1 MIKLAL
7 ININVN
13 QDPSPPTGLASIA
26 TYIEK
31 NIDSAEITVIDSNFD
46 DIFDRINE
54 IKPDVIGLSA
64 MTVEY
69 SKAIETSK
77 KIKKKYNAP
86 LIIGGVHISTLPVSL
101 DKVFALG
108 IIGEGE
114 ETMLEL
120 VKLYEKKH
128 MFSIKDMEKIR
139 GIVYYAKG
147 KIKTTEPRPLIK
159 DLDDIPFPD
168 KKYVHKNY
176 FKKRI
181 NFDKKLVTYPI
192 MTSRGCPYRCLFC
205 STSRFWQT
213 IRFNSAEHVVAE
225 IKDLVKNYS
234 VERIT
239 VWDDLFTIKKER
251 IERIIELLKKEK
263 LLGKV
268 AFECMARVNTITE
281 DIYIV
286 LKKMGV
292 VFLNFGFESGNER
305 ILKMLKGGT
314 VTIEQNKNAILLG
327 KKYGFRVFGSLIFG
341 SPTETLKDMD
351 DTIKFIDFA
360 VKNKIDGLWTFV
372 MTPFP
377 STPIW
382 EIAKK
387 RSKVSDNMNWK
398 LLSHQSID
406 NPLLLDKNIKL
417 DDFKEKIFT
426 ARRKLNPLRVKQ
438 AVKYILA
445 DPLNLIKEIVC
456 RPKVIWQS
464 LLQIVIHKNKY
475 NN

>member
-7 ININVN
+7 INININ

-31 NIDSAEITVIDSNFD
+31 NINSVEITVIDSNFED
-46 DIFDRINE
+46 VFKNINE

-69 SKAIETSK
+69 SKAIEIGK
-77 KIKKKYNAP
+77 KIKKINNAP
-86 LIIGGVHISTLPVSL
+86 IIIGGVHISTLPVSL
-101 DKVFALG
+101 EKIFDLG

-128 MFSIKDMEKIR
+128 MFNIEDLEKIK

-147 KIKTTEPRPLIK
+147 KIKTTEARPLIK
-159 DLDDIPFPD
+159 DLDCIPFPD
-168 KKYVHKNY
+168 KKYIHKNY

-205 STSRFWQT
+205 STSRFWKT
-213 IRFNSAEHVVAE
+213 IRFNSAGHVVAE
-225 IKDLVKNYS
+225 IKDLIKNYK

-239 VWDDLFTIKKER
+239 IWDDLFTIKKDR
-251 IERIIELLKKEK
+251 IEKITELLKKEK

-268 AFECMARVNTITE
+268 TFECMARVNTITD
-281 DIYIV
+281 DICIA

-292 VFLNFGFESGNER
+292 VFLNFGFESGNKR
-305 ILKMLKGGT
+305 VLKMLKQN
-314 VTIEQNKNAILLG
+314 VSIEQNKEAILLG
-327 KKYGFRVFGSLIFG
+327 KKYGFMVFGSLIFG
-341 SPTETLKDMD
+341 SPTETLEEMD

-360 VKNKIDGLWTFV
+360 VKNRIDGLWTFV

-377 STPIW
+377 GTPIW
-382 EIAKK
+382 DIAKE
-387 RSKVSDNMNWK
+387 RGKVSEHMNWK
-398 LLSHQSID
+398 LLSHQSIK

-417 DDFKEKIFT
+417 NDFKERIFS

-445 DPLNLIKEIVC
+445 DPFNLVKEIVC
-456 RPKVIWQS
+456 RPKVILKS
-464 LLQIVIHKNKY
+464 LVQIVIHKNKY